1 MDNRFTNVNLDLQ
14 LNRLASVLRLTRLD
28 SISPD
33 RTQIVITIDHRP
45 VNLAPLLDRDSVD
58 RMRPPFPT
66 PRQSRASHLFR
77 EVVGLD
83 EIVGDMVGLRGIIV
97 PTVIIYAIHT
107 RVSERSLVHTCS
119 WTCVFGS
126 SFVGAIATVILGF
139 TLNQDEITLL
149 CMIYILKTLIVR
161 TCGWGYVVGGCV
173 IGTVVGCVLGVV
185 LFGGVL
191 FEDFV

>member
-1 MDNRFTNVNLDLQ
+1 MDNHSTNIDVDLQ

-33 RTQIVITIDHRP
+33 RTRVVITIDHRP
-45 VNLAPLLDRDSVD
+45 ENLAPLLDRDSVD

-77 EVVGLD
+77 EVVGLH
-83 EIVGDMVGLRGIIV
+83 EIAEDMVGLRGIII
-97 PTVIIYAIHT
+97 PTVIIFAIQT

-126 SFVGAIATVILGF
+126 SFVGAIAMVVLGF
-139 TLNQDEITLL
+139 LLNEDEITLL
-149 CMIYILKTLIVR
+149 CMIYILKARIVR
-161 TCGWGYVVGGCV
+161 NCSWGYVVGGCV
-173 IGTVVGCVLGVV
+173 IGTVVGCVLGTV
-185 LFGGVL
+185 LFGGY
-191 FEDFV
+191 FV